1 LECFQPYSFNDG
13 NFLQGKI
20 GKTDSDYFANIQFS
34 LDTVIIDPGD
44 EILFLKHQLLN
55 GDMGK
60 EGKYFF
66 NFNGDDHTLEK
77 INLDE
82 LRPQMFYHKSQY
94 RILEHWIADMNFST
108 AQIRQQLPVNTI
120 NSFFLFQHKI

>member
-1 LECFQPYSFNDG
+1 MMTISFKGKLE
-13 NFLQGKI
+13 
-20 GKTDSDYFANIQFS
+20 KTDADLFTNIQFS
-34 LDTVIIDPGD
+34 LDTVSIDPGD

-60 EGKYFF
+60 DWKYFF

-108 AQIRQQLPVNTI
+108 AQIRQHLPVNTI